1 MKMIELAIK
10 IPEDSYKA
18 TCNGCMLPP
27 DVENVVQGIKNG
39 TLMSMYGEGEYNSQK
54 VQYIADKYG
63 YSAQSMQLIEEMAE
77 LIQAINRRR
86 RGKTMD
92 LDEIKEEIADVEI
105 CLSQVKYLLRIS
117 DKELEEIKDR
127 KIEREMER
135 IGSR

>member
-1 MKMIELAIK
+1 MIELAVK
-10 IPEDSYKA
+10 ISEDSYKA

-39 TLMSMYGEGEYNSQK
+39 TLMSMYGESEYNSQK
-54 VQYIADKYG
+54 VQCIADKYG

-117 DKELEEIKDR
+117 DKELEEIKDK